1 MYHRLP
7 GLERSGGTLLKKS
20 LNNLRERS
28 ITWLGA
34 VRLRV
39 IVLVIGLPLA
49 IMGVVSVGPAW
60 LALPLLGM
68 TVAAITVTIGR
79 VTSKLGDHVCWTCGH
94 DLQDEPQGV
103 HGVACPGCG
112 SLNQHNPLWRN
123 DLLAQSAAQNSDGE
137 FGKSGVGADD
147 APKPLGPA

>member
-1 MYHRLP
+1 MVAAVP
-7 GLERSGGTLLKKS
+7 AERALKKS
-20 LNNLRERS
+20 LNNLRDRS
-28 ITWLGA
+28 ITWLGS

-60 LALPLLGM
+60 LALPLVGM
-68 TVAAITVTIGR
+68 TVAAITMTIGR
-79 VTSKLGDHVCWTCGH
+79 VTSRLGDHVCWTCGH
-94 DLQDEPQGV
+94 DLAQEPQGV

-123 DLLAQSAAQNSDGE
+123 DLLADPEQPGGDVG
-137 FGKSGVGADD
+137 GGVGGGVGVDT
-147 APKPLGPA
+147 PTERGPHQASV

>member
-1 MYHRLP
+1 MPPASDEPMYHRPPSVSNALTAP
-7 GLERSGGTLLKKS
+7 RLKKS

-60 LALPLLGM
+60 LALPLVGM
-68 TVAAITVTIGR
+68 TVAAITMTIGR

-94 DLQDEPQGV
+94 DLKDEPQGV

-123 DLLAQSAAQNSDGE
+123 DLLASGAARNSDD
-137 FGKSGVGADD
+137 ADE
-147 APKPLGPA
+147 PLGHA